1 MYARSSAQQNG
12 GLPPICLTNPVATAP
27 GSDTEWLRC
36 SFATLQAVP
45 LFTAFPLDSGGGLR
59 WAALWREKLRWRRR
73 VRQRRCIRQQ
83 TAALILLS
91 LDFSNNHQGQQR
103 RSDA

>member
-45 LFTAFPLDSGGGLR
+45 LFTAFPLTQVG
-59 WAALWREKLRWRRR
+59 
-73 VRQRRCIRQQ
+73 V
-83 TAALILLS
+83 
-91 LDFSNNHQGQQR
+91 
-103 RSDA
+103 